1 MPVDVHVVHG
11 GAGRLFL
18 CRGAATGREFIARNA
33 EMLSAEENY
42 LGTRWCLIDETG
54 ATSLDVT
61 SAEIQTIVEQDAELA
76 VGLPELV
83 IVVVVAHDLGFG
95 LSRMWEMLTERPGW
109 SVRVFRARPEAEAW
123 LRQQVQRKFGMEL
136 PQDLATP

>member
-18 CRGAATGREFIARNA
+18 CRGAVTGREFIARNQ

-42 LGTRWCLIDETG
+42 LGTRWCLIDQTG
-54 ATSLDVT
+54 ATSLDIS
-61 SAEIQTIVEQDAELA
+61 SAEIQTIVEQDARLA

-83 IVVVVAHDLGFG
+83 IVVVVARDLGFG

-109 SVRVFRARPEAEAW
+109 SVRVLRARTEAEAW
-123 LRQQVQRKFGMEL
+123 LREEVRRKFGMEL
-136 PQDLATP
+136 PAELATP